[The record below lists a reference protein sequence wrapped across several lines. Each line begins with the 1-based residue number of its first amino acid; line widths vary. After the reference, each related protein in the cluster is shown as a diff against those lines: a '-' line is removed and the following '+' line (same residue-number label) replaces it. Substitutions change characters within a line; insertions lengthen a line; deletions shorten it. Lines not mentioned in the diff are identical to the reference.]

1 MFIQSKLDSVAALG
15 EAVRAR
21 RRELG
26 LRQSELAGFAGVGV
40 RFLSELERG
49 KITVELGR
57 TLRVL
62 GALGLGIELV
72 PRGSRR

>member
-1 MFIQSKLDSVAALG
+1 MRGAGSSAYGSRSWLGSQVWGCAL
-15 EAVRAR
+15 
-21 RRELG
+21 
-26 LRQSELAGFAGVGV
+26 
-40 RFLSELERG
+40 LSELERG